1 MSMRNVVQP
10 LLMSAVTRC
19 SVVVAAS
26 LLLTGCANTLGRVGV
41 SVPIGGFGGV
51 NVGINTNGTLSGSVG
66 VGASHGGVSVGV
78 GTSGS
83 TQVDGD

>member
-1 MSMRNVVQP
+1 MSMHKSTQP
-10 LLMSAVTRC
+10 RLTLVKPRLI
-19 SVVVAAS
+19 VVVLAS
-26 LLLTGCANTLGRVGV
+26 LLLMGCANTLGRVGV

-66 VGASHGGVSVGV
+66 VGASRGGVSVGV

-83 TQVDGD
+83 TQVDSK